1 MLGKD
6 KFEHDLPWVLEYGIG
21 VLRHSLKIG
30 DCAGASML
38 DVRRYL
44 LEIHR
49 TPWLTAHHDQPRKKR
64 AKADRQSC
72 GLSADN

>member
-38 DVRRYL
+38 DVRVTCWRSTGT
-44 LEIHR
+44 R
-49 TPWLTAHHDQPRKKR
+49 
-64 AKADRQSC
+64 
-72 GLSADN
+72 G